1 MQDQPMY
8 GMTDEQEGRFFQ
20 YCDRLAHLGF
30 WVSSEPIP
38 GETELWLSC
47 IATSVQR
54 LEQRLVEINQVH
66 KTRGNSKSALYHLSR
81 NAEFD
86 FNVEPTCEQSR
97 ANAAYKAQLD
107 RNAAKWDAAFGNIKA

>member
-8 GMTDEQEGRFFQ
+8 GMTDEQERRFFQ
-20 YCDRLAHLGF
+20 YDDRLNRLGF
-30 WVSSEPIP
+30 HVSSEPIP
-38 GETELWLSC
+38 GEAELWLSC

-66 KTRGNSKSALYHLSR
+66 KTRGNSKSALYYLSR

-86 FNVEPTCEQSR
+86 FNVEPTCEQRR

-107 RNAAKWDAAFGNIKA
+107 CNAAKWDAAFGNMQA